1 MYRPPLLVIAAL
13 ALPLGCGI
21 ARADVVV
28 GLAGPMSG
36 SFAVLGQEMR
46 VGAAKAVADI
56 NRMGGVNGQLLRLEI
71 VDDACDAKTADAIA
85 NQLTGKGAAVVV
97 GHVCLSAAV
106 AAAQVYAMNKIVLI
120 SPATTYPK
128 FTDQRPG
135 PGVFRLAERD
145 DQQAQSAG
153 LFLANRYATR
163 NVAIVGDDSAY
174 GQGLADGVRAA
185 LNAAGKRETLTAS
198 YTANTADFSPV
209 VAQLKA
215 AAIDAV
221 FIGGSSDTDVGRMV
235 KQMRDAGVMAQVV
248 GGDAIA
254 TDAFWQTA
262 GQAAQGTLMTLPFD
276 PRKNNDAA
284 AVVKAFRDGNVE
296 PAGYVLPSYA
306 AVQVWA
312 AAAATAKT
320 FAFDKVVGALNGG
333 SFPTVLG
340 RVSFDTKGDADI
352 PGFVLYEWR
361 DGRFDT
367 LSR

>member
-1 MYRPPLLVIAAL
+1 MNRSSLLVIAGFVIA
-13 ALPLGCGI
+13 LGCSG

-28 GLAGPMSG
+28 GMAGPMTG
-36 SFAVLGQEMR
+36 SFAMLGQEMR
-46 VGAAKAVADI
+46 MGAARAVADI
-56 NRMGGVNGQLLRLEI
+56 NRAGGVNGQLLRLEL
-71 VDDACDAKTADAIA
+71 VDDACDAKTADAVA
-85 NQLTGKGAAVVV
+85 NQLTGKGAAVVI
-97 GHVCLSAAV
+97 GHVCLSAAL
-106 AAAQVYAMNKIVLI
+106 AASQVYAMNKIVLI

-145 DQQAQSAG
+145 DQQPQTAG

-163 NVAIVGDDSAY
+163 NVAIVGDDTPY
-174 GQGLADGVRAA
+174 GKALADGVRMVM
-185 LNAAGKRETLTAS
+185 NAAGKRETLSAS
-198 YTANTADFSPV
+198 YTANTADFSQL
-209 VAQLKA
+209 VARLKA

-221 FIGGSSDTDVGRMV
+221 FVGGSGDTDVGRLV
-235 KQMRDAGVMAQVV
+235 KQMRDAGVVAQVV
-248 GGDAIA
+248 AGDAIA
-254 TDAFWQTA
+254 TDAFLQTA

-276 PRKNNDAA
+276 PRRSNDAA
-284 AVVKAFRDGNVE
+284 AVVKAFRDAGVE

-312 AAAATAKT
+312 TAAATAKT
-320 FAFDKVVGALNGG
+320 FAFDKVVTALNMG
-333 SFPTVLG
+333 SFPSVLS